1 MTSRTGKA
9 KGEGATVRQALAI
22 AGRTA
27 AVEGTVGITLKLFA
41 MLERWLPETARRN
54 AVDLTVPA
62 GTTPAD
68 VVAALALPPA
78 LCALVLVDGVF
89 VEPERRAHRPLAD
102 GETLSIWP
110 PIAGG

>member
-1 MTSRTGKA
+1 MVHTLQIR
-9 KGEGATVRQALAI
+9 
-22 AGRTA
+22 GREAANAETA
-27 AVEGTVGITLKLFA
+27 EITLKLFA
-41 MLERWLPETARRN
+41 MLERWLPEGARRN
-54 AVDLTVPA
+54 EIRLAVPA

-68 VVAALALPPA
+68 LVATLDLPVA

-89 VEPERRAHRPLAD
+89 VEPERRSTRVLVS